1 MLRLLQLGNSW
12 RIRNEYMKKFAL
24 LIGVSEYKSGLA
36 QLPAA
41 LADIAA
47 LERVLKNPEMGGFDE
62 VRPLANPDV
71 QKMRLEIGRLFSRAD
86 KDDSLVMLFF
96 SGHGIRCNNTGIL
109 YFAAADTEEAE
120 FRFTALESRFV
131 HNEMNNCS
139 CKRQVI
145 ILDCCFS
152 GAFDPSLQAKG
163 DGSVDLRS
171 QLGAQGRVVLTS
183 SSSTEYSFEQPGAN
197 GQPGASLS
205 IYTRYLVEGIETG
218 ANGGNENGYV
228 SIHELHEYA
237 RKKVRAI
244 APKMSPKIITLK
256 DEGFDIYLTKAPVVD
271 PASKYWE
278 IALKHTVNGVVCP
291 VGRVIM
297 DQSMQRLGLTPQQ
310 ASEIEAKARRPFELR
325 LENLQKYRETL
336 IEQIKFRYP
345 FNEEDRKNFN
355 DLQRSF
361 GLTEEDIRP
370 IHQEEEDRA
379 RKAQE
384 EAASAAAKAEAERR
398 EEEERARKARIESAA
413 KQATPLIQ
421 ITTDRGAI
429 VRVGNQWQ
437 IKTESITRAGY
448 RQELTKEIAIT
459 MLQIPAG
466 EFQMGSSDKEVDRRT
481 SEGPQH
487 RVQLQSFFLGQN
499 PVTQAQW
506 KLVAGWPKLAVDLN
520 PQPSN
525 FKGANRPVEQVSW
538 EEAMEFCCRLSQRTE
553 FSYTLPSE
561 AQWEYACRAGTTTP
575 FAFGDT
581 LTPDI
586 ANYDGNYAYRSGPKG
601 TYREKTTDVG
611 DFLANAW
618 GLQDMHGNVWEWCLD
633 HWHENYEGAP
643 SDGSPWVNG
652 GDEAARLLRGGSWVH
667 DSRYCRSADRYR
679 RHRDSRDDLVGFRLC
694 GFPPGLDS

>member
-1 MLRLLQLGNSW
+1 
-12 RIRNEYMKKFAL
+12 MKKLAL
-24 LIGVSEYKSGLA
+24 LIGVSEYKPGLA

-47 LERVLKNPEMGGFDE
+47 LERVLKDPEMGGFDE

-71 QKMRLEIGRLFSRAD
+71 QKMRLEIGRLFSRAG

-96 SGHGIRCNNTGIL
+96 SGHGIKCDAGTL
-109 YFAAADTEEAE
+109 YFAAADTESAE
-120 FRFTALESRFV
+120 FRFTALESGFV
-131 HNEMNNCS
+131 HNVMNNCR

-152 GAFDPSLQAKG
+152 GAFDPSLQAKD
-163 DGSVDLRS
+163 DGSVDLRN

-183 SSSTEYSFEQPGAN
+183 SSSTEYSFEQQGAN

-237 RKKVRAI
+237 RKKVMAT
-244 APKMSPKIITLK
+244 APKMTPKIITLK
-256 DEGFDIYLTKAPVVD
+256 DEGFDIYLTKVPVGD
-271 PASKYWE
+271 PVSKYWE
-278 IALKHTVNGVVCP
+278 IASKYIINGVVSP
-291 VGRVIM
+291 VGRVIL
-297 DQSMQRLGLTPQQ
+297 DQWIQRLGLTPQQ

-325 LENLQKYRETL
+325 LENLQKYRQIL

-345 FNEEDRKNFN
+345 FNQEDRKNFN
-355 DLQRSF
+355 DVQRSF
-361 GLTEEDIRP
+361 GLTDEDIRP

-384 EAASAAAKAEAERR
+384 AAPSARKVAASAAAKAEAERR

-413 KQATPLIQ
+413 KQAPPLIQ
-421 ITTDRGAI
+421 ITIDRGAI

-437 IKTESITRAGY
+437 TKTESITRAGH

-459 MLQIPAG
+459 MLHIPAG
-466 EFQMGSSDKEVDRRT
+466 EFQMGSSDKEVDRST

-487 RVQLQSFFLGQN
+487 RVQLQSFFLGQT

-520 PQPSN
+520 PQPSR

-538 EEAMEFCCRLSQRTE
+538 EEAMEFCRRLSQRTE
-553 FSYTLPSE
+553 LSYTLPSE

-586 ANYDGNYAYRSGPKG
+586 ANYDGNYTYGSGPKG

-611 DFLANAW
+611 SFLANAW

-633 HWHENYEGAP
+633 HWHENYQGAP
-643 SDGSPWVNG
+643 SDGTPWVNG
-652 GDEAARLLRGGSWVH
+652 GDEALRLLRGGSWIGFPGL
-667 DSRYCRSADRYR
+667 CRSAYR
-679 RHRDSRDDLVGFRLC
+679 NGWPQVSRNDLVGFRLC
-694 GFPPGLDS
+694 GFPPGLLS

>member
-1 MLRLLQLGNSW
+1 
-12 RIRNEYMKKFAL
+12 MKKLAL
-24 LIGVSEYKSGLA
+24 LIGVSEYKPGLA

-47 LERVLKNPEMGGFDE
+47 LERVLKDPEMGGFDE

-71 QKMRLEIGRLFSRAD
+71 QKMRLEIGRLFSRAG
-86 KDDSLVMLFF
+86 KDDSLVMLYF
-96 SGHGIRCNNTGIL
+96 SGHGIKCDDTGTL
-109 YFAAADTEEAE
+109 YFATADTETAE
-120 FRFTALESRFV
+120 FRFTALESEFV
-131 HNEMNNCS
+131 HRVMNNCR

-152 GAFDPSLQAKG
+152 GAFDPSLQAKD
-163 DGSVDLRS
+163 DGSVDLRT

-237 RKKVRAI
+237 RKKVMAT
-244 APKMSPKIITLK
+244 APKMTPKIITLK
-256 DEGFDIYLTKAPVVD
+256 DEGFDIYLTKVPVGD
-271 PASKYWE
+271 PVSKYWE
-278 IALKHTVNGVVCP
+278 IASKYIINGVVSP
-291 VGRVIM
+291 VGRVIL
-297 DQSMQRLGLTPQQ
+297 DQWIQRLGLTPQQ

-325 LENLQKYRETL
+325 LENLQKYRQIL

-345 FNEEDRKNFN
+345 FNQEDRKNFN
-355 DLQRSF
+355 DVQRSF
-361 GLTEEDIRP
+361 GLTDEDIRP

-384 EAASAAAKAEAERR
+384 AAPSARKDDASAAAKAEAERR

-413 KQATPLIQ
+413 KQAPPLIQ
-421 ITTDRGAI
+421 ITIDRGAI

-437 IKTESITRAGY
+437 TKTESITRAGY

-466 EFQMGSSDKEVDRRT
+466 EFQMGSSDKEVDRST
-481 SEGPQH
+481 SEAPQH
-487 RVQLQSFFLGQN
+487 RVQLQSFFLGQT

-538 EEAMEFCCRLSQRTE
+538 EEAMEFCRRLSQRTE
-553 FSYTLPSE
+553 LSYTLPSE

-581 LTPDI
+581 LTPDL
-586 ANYDGNYAYRSGPKG
+586 ANYDGNYTYGSGPKG

-611 DFLANAW
+611 SFLANAW

-633 HWHENYEGAP
+633 HWHENYQGAP
-643 SDGSPWVNG
+643 SDGTPWVNG
-652 GDEAARLLRGGSWVH
+652 GDEALRLLRGGSWLN
-667 DSRYCRSADRYR
+667 SPGSCRSAYR
-679 RHRDSRDDLVGFRLC
+679 LRGHRDGRDGHVGFRLC
-694 GFPPGLDS
+694 GFPPGLLS

>member
-1 MLRLLQLGNSW
+1 
-12 RIRNEYMKKFAL
+12 MKKLAL
-24 LIGVSEYKSGLA
+24 LIGVSEYKPGLA

-47 LERVLKNPEMGGFDE
+47 LERVLKDPEMGGFDE

-71 QKMRLEIGRLFSRAD
+71 QKMRLEIGRLFSRAG
-86 KDDSLVMLFF
+86 KDDSLVMLYF
-96 SGHGIRCNNTGIL
+96 SGHGIKCDDTGTL
-109 YFAAADTEEAE
+109 YFATADTETAE
-120 FRFTALESRFV
+120 FRFTALESEFV
-131 HNEMNNCS
+131 HRVMNNCR

-152 GAFDPSLQAKG
+152 GAFDPSLQAKD
-163 DGSVDLRS
+163 DGSVDLRT

-237 RKKVRAI
+237 RKKVMAT
-244 APKMSPKIITLK
+244 APKMTPKIITLK
-256 DEGFDIYLTKAPVVD
+256 DEGFDIYLTKVPVGD
-271 PASKYWE
+271 PVSKYWE
-278 IALKHTVNGVVCP
+278 IASKYIINGVVSP
-291 VGRVIM
+291 VLRVIL
-297 DQSMQRLGLTPQQ
+297 DQWIQRLGLTPQQ

-325 LENLQKYRETL
+325 LENLQKYRQIL

-345 FNEEDRKNFN
+345 FNQEDRKNFN
-355 DLQRSF
+355 DVQRSF
-361 GLTEEDIRP
+361 GLTDEDIRP

-384 EAASAAAKAEAERR
+384 AAPSARKDDASAAAKAEAERR

-413 KQATPLIQ
+413 KQAPPLIQ
-421 ITTDRGAI
+421 ITIDRGAI

-437 IKTESITRAGY
+437 TKTESITRAGY

-466 EFQMGSSDKEVDRRT
+466 EFQMGSSDKEVYRIT
-481 SEGPQH
+481 SEAPQH
-487 RVQLQSFFLGQN
+487 RVQLQSFFLGQT

-520 PQPSN
+520 PQPSR

-538 EEAMEFCCRLSQRTE
+538 EEAMEFCRRLSQRTE
-553 FSYTLPSE
+553 LSYTLPSE

-586 ANYDGNYAYRSGPKG
+586 ANYDGNYTYGSGPKG
-601 TYREKTTDVG
+601 TYREKTTDAG
-611 DFLANAW
+611 SFLANAW

-633 HWHENYEGAP
+633 HWHENYQGAP
-643 SDGSPWVNG
+643 SDGTRWVNG
-652 GDEAARLLRGGSWVH
+652 GDEVFRLLRGGSWG
-667 DSRYCRSADRYR
+667 DGPRFCRSAARFR
-679 RHRDSRDDLVGFRLC
+679 WHRVNRVSNVGFRLC
-694 GFPPGLDS
+694 GFPPGLLS

>member
-1 MLRLLQLGNSW
+1 
-12 RIRNEYMKKFAL
+12 MKKLAL
-24 LIGVSEYKSGLA
+24 LIGVSEYKPGLA

-47 LERVLKNPEMGGFDE
+47 LERVLKDPEMGGFDE
-62 VRPLANPDV
+62 VSPLANPDV
-71 QKMRLEIGRLFSRAD
+71 QKMRLEIGRLFSRAG
-86 KDDSLVMLFF
+86 KDDSLVMLYF
-96 SGHGIRCNNTGIL
+96 SGHGIKCDDTGTL
-109 YFAAADTEEAE
+109 YFATADTETAE
-120 FRFTALESRFV
+120 FRFTALESEFV
-131 HNEMNNCS
+131 HRVMNNCR

-152 GAFDPSLQAKG
+152 GAFDPSLQAKD
-163 DGSVDLRS
+163 DGSVDLRT

-237 RKKVRAI
+237 RKKVMAT
-244 APKMSPKIITLK
+244 APKMTPKIITLK
-256 DEGFDIYLTKAPVVD
+256 DEGFDIYLTKVPVGD
-271 PASKYWE
+271 PVSKYWE
-278 IALKHTVNGVVCP
+278 IASKYIINGVVSP
-291 VGRVIM
+291 VGRVIL
-297 DQSMQRLGLTPQQ
+297 DQWIQRLGLTPQQ

-325 LENLQKYRETL
+325 LENLQKYRQIL

-355 DLQRSF
+355 DVQRSF
-361 GLTEEDIRP
+361 GLTDEDIRP

-379 RKAQE
+379 RKVQGA
-384 EAASAAAKAEAERR
+384 APSARKDDASAAAKAEAERR

-413 KQATPLIQ
+413 KQAPPLIQ
-421 ITTDRGAI
+421 ITIDRGAI

-437 IKTESITRAGY
+437 TKTESITRAGH

-459 MLQIPAG
+459 MLHIPAG
-466 EFQMGSSDKEVDRRT
+466 EFRMGSSDKEVDRST
-481 SEGPQH
+481 SEAPQH
-487 RVQLQSFFLGQN
+487 RVQLQSFFLGQT

-538 EEAMEFCCRLSQRTE
+538 EEAMEFCRRLSQRTE
-553 FSYTLPSE
+553 LSYTLPSE

-586 ANYDGNYAYRSGPKG
+586 ANYDGNYTYGSGPKG

-611 DFLANAW
+611 SFLANAW

-633 HWHENYEGAP
+633 HWHENYQGAP
-643 SDGSPWVNG
+643 SDGTPWVNG
-652 GDEAARLLRGGSWVH
+652 GDEALRLLRGGSWFG
-667 DSRYCRSADRYR
+667 SPRYCRSA
-679 RHRDSRDDLVGFRLC
+679 SRLRGPQGSRNSDVGFRLC
-694 GFPPGLDS
+694 GFPPGLLS

>member
-1 MLRLLQLGNSW
+1 
-12 RIRNEYMKKFAL
+12 MKKLAL
-24 LIGVSEYKSGLA
+24 LIGVSEYKPGLA

-47 LERVLKNPEMGGFDE
+47 LERVLKDPEMGGFDE
-62 VRPLANPDV
+62 VRPLPNPDV
-71 QKMRLEIGRLFSRAD
+71 QKMRLEIGRLFSRAG

-96 SGHGIRCNNTGIL
+96 SGHGIKCDAGTL
-109 YFAAADTEEAE
+109 YFAAADTERAE
-120 FRFTALESRFV
+120 FRFTALESGFV
-131 HNEMNNCS
+131 HNVMNNCR

-152 GAFDPSLQAKG
+152 GAFDPSLQAKD
-163 DGSVDLRS
+163 DGSVDLRT

-237 RKKVRAI
+237 RKKVMAT
-244 APKMSPKIITLK
+244 APKMTPKIITLK
-256 DEGFDIYLTKAPVVD
+256 DEGFDIYLTKVPVGD
-271 PASKYWE
+271 PVSKYWE
-278 IALKHTVNGVVCP
+278 IASKYIINGVVSP
-291 VGRVIM
+291 VGRVIL
-297 DQSMQRLGLTPQQ
+297 DQWIQRLGLTPQQ

-325 LENLQKYRETL
+325 LENLQKYRQIL

-345 FNEEDRKNFN
+345 FNQEDRKNFN
-355 DLQRSF
+355 DVQRSF
-361 GLTEEDIRP
+361 GLTDEDIRP

-384 EAASAAAKAEAERR
+384 AAPSARKDDASAAAKAEAERR

-413 KQATPLIQ
+413 KQAPPLIQ
-421 ITTDRGAI
+421 ITIDRGAI

-437 IKTESITRAGY
+437 TKTESITRAGH

-459 MLQIPAG
+459 MLHIPAG
-466 EFQMGSSDKEVDRRT
+466 EFQMGSSDKEVDRST
-481 SEGPQH
+481 SEAPQH
-487 RVQLQSFFLGQN
+487 RVQLQSFFLGQT

-538 EEAMEFCCRLSQRTE
+538 EEAMEFCRRLSQRTE
-553 FSYTLPSE
+553 LSYTLPSE

-581 LTPDI
+581 LTPDL
-586 ANYDGNYAYRSGPKG
+586 ANYDGNYTYGSGPKG

-611 DFLANAW
+611 SFLANAW

-633 HWHENYEGAP
+633 HWHENYQGAP
-643 SDGSPWVNG
+643 SDGTPWVNG
-652 GDEAARLLRGGSWVH
+652 GDEALRLLRGGSWI
-667 DSRYCRSADRYR
+667 RLPGLCRSAYR
-679 RHRDSRDDLVGFRLC
+679 SRGHRDIRFNSVGFRLC
-694 GFPPGLDS
+694 GFPPGLLS

>member
-1 MLRLLQLGNSW
+1 
-12 RIRNEYMKKFAL
+12 MKKLAL
-24 LIGVSEYKSGLA
+24 LIGVSEYKPGLA

-47 LERVLKNPEMGGFDE
+47 LERVLKDPEMGGFDE

-71 QKMRLEIGRLFSRAD
+71 QKMRLEIGRLFSRAG
-86 KDDSLVMLFF
+86 KDDSLVMLYF
-96 SGHGIRCNNTGIL
+96 SGHGIKCDDTGTL
-109 YFAAADTEEAE
+109 YFATADTETAE
-120 FRFTALESRFV
+120 FRFTALESEFV
-131 HNEMNNCS
+131 HRVMNNCR

-152 GAFDPSLQAKG
+152 GAFDPSLQAKD
-163 DGSVDLRS
+163 DGSVDLRT

-237 RKKVRAI
+237 RKKVMAI
-244 APKMSPKIITLK
+244 APKMTPKIITLK
-256 DEGFDIYLTKAPVVD
+256 DEGFDIYLTKVPVGD
-271 PASKYWE
+271 PVSKYWE
-278 IALKHTVNGVVCP
+278 IASKYIINGVVSP
-291 VGRVIM
+291 VGRVIL
-297 DQSMQRLGLTPQQ
+297 DQWIQRLGLTPQQ

-325 LENLQKYRETL
+325 LENLQKYRQIL

-345 FNEEDRKNFN
+345 FNQEDRKNFN
-355 DLQRSF
+355 DVQRSF
-361 GLTEEDIRP
+361 GLTDEDIRP

-384 EAASAAAKAEAERR
+384 AAPSARKDDASAAAKAEAERR

-413 KQATPLIQ
+413 KQAPPLIQ
-421 ITTDRGAI
+421 ITIDRGAI
-429 VRVGNQWQ
+429 VRVGNHWQ
-437 IKTESITRAGY
+437 TKTESITRAGH

-459 MLQIPAG
+459 TLHIPAG
-466 EFQMGSSDKEVDRRT
+466 EFQMGSSDKEVDRST
-481 SEGPQH
+481 SEAPQH
-487 RVQLQSFFLGQN
+487 RVQLQSFFLGQT

-520 PQPSN
+520 PQPSR

-538 EEAMEFCCRLSQRTE
+538 EEAMEFCRRLSQRTE
-553 FSYTLPSE
+553 LSYTLPSE

-581 LTPDI
+581 LTPDL
-586 ANYDGNYAYRSGPKG
+586 ANYDGNYTYGSGPKG

-611 DFLANAW
+611 SFLANAW

-633 HWHENYEGAP
+633 HWHENYQGAP
-643 SDGSPWVNG
+643 SDGTPWVNG
-652 GDEAARLLRGGSWVH
+652 GDEALRLLRGGSWIN
-667 DSRYCRSADRYR
+667 DPGLCRSAFRNWW
-679 RHRDSRDDLVGFRLC
+679 HQVSRLNNVGFRLC
-694 GFPPGLDS
+694 GFPPGLLS

>member
-1 MLRLLQLGNSW
+1 
-12 RIRNEYMKKFAL
+12 MKKLAL
-24 LIGVSEYKSGLA
+24 LIGVSEYKPGLA

-47 LERVLKNPEMGGFDE
+47 LERVLKDPEMGGFDE

-71 QKMRLEIGRLFSRAD
+71 QKMRLEIGRLFSRAG
-86 KDDSLVMLFF
+86 KDDSLVMLYF
-96 SGHGIRCNNTGIL
+96 SGHGIKCDDTGTL
-109 YFAAADTEEAE
+109 YFATADTETAE
-120 FRFTALESRFV
+120 FRFTALESEFV
-131 HNEMNNCS
+131 HRVMNNCR

-152 GAFDPSLQAKG
+152 GAFDPSLQAKD
-163 DGSVDLRS
+163 DGSVDLRT

-237 RKKVRAI
+237 RKKVMAT
-244 APKMSPKIITLK
+244 APKMTPKIITLK
-256 DEGFDIYLTKAPVVD
+256 DEGFDIYLTKVPVGD
-271 PASKYWE
+271 PVSKYWE
-278 IALKHTVNGVVCP
+278 IASKYIINGVVSP
-291 VGRVIM
+291 VGRVIL
-297 DQSMQRLGLTPQQ
+297 DQWIQRLGLTPQQ

-325 LENLQKYRETL
+325 LENLQKYRQIL

-345 FNEEDRKNFN
+345 FNQEDRKNFN
-355 DLQRSF
+355 DVQRSF
-361 GLTEEDIRP
+361 GLTDEDIRP
-370 IHQEEEDRA
+370 IHQEEKDRA
-379 RKAQE
+379 RKVQGA
-384 EAASAAAKAEAERR
+384 APSARKDDASAAAKAEAERR

-413 KQATPLIQ
+413 KQAPPLIQ
-421 ITTDRGAI
+421 ITIDRGAI

-437 IKTESITRAGY
+437 TKTESITRAGH

-459 MLQIPAG
+459 MLHIPAG
-466 EFQMGSSDKEVDRRT
+466 EFQMGSSDKEVDRIT
-481 SEGPQH
+481 SEAPQH
-487 RVQLQSFFLGQN
+487 RVQLQSFFLGQT

-538 EEAMEFCCRLSQRTE
+538 EEAMEFCRRLSQRTE
-553 FSYTLPSE
+553 LSYTLPSE

-581 LTPDI
+581 LTPDL
-586 ANYDGNYAYRSGPKG
+586 ANYDGNYTYGSGPKG

-611 DFLANAW
+611 SFLANAW

-633 HWHENYEGAP
+633 HWHENYQGAP
-643 SDGSPWVNG
+643 RDGTSWVNA
-652 GDEAARLLRGGSWVH
+652 GDEALRLLRGGSWF
-667 DSRYCRSADRYR
+667 DAPRYGRSAVRLR
-679 RHRDSRDDLVGFRLC
+679 RLQDIRNYNVGFRLC
-694 GFPPGLDS
+694 GFPPGLLS

>member
-1 MLRLLQLGNSW
+1 
-12 RIRNEYMKKFAL
+12 MKKLAL
-24 LIGVSEYKSGLA
+24 LIGVSEYKPGLA

-47 LERVLKNPEMGGFDE
+47 LERVLKDPEMGGFDE

-71 QKMRLEIGRLFSRAD
+71 QKMRLEIGRLFSRAG
-86 KDDSLVMLFF
+86 KDDSLVMLYF
-96 SGHGIRCNNTGIL
+96 SGHGIKCDDTGTL
-109 YFAAADTEEAE
+109 YFATADTETAE
-120 FRFTALESRFV
+120 FRFTALESEFV
-131 HNEMNNCS
+131 HRVMNNCR

-152 GAFDPSLQAKG
+152 GAFDPSLQAKD
-163 DGSVDLRS
+163 DGSVDLRT

-237 RKKVRAI
+237 RKKVMAT
-244 APKMSPKIITLK
+244 APKMTPKIITLK
-256 DEGFDIYLTKAPVVD
+256 DEGFDIYLTKVPVGD
-271 PASKYWE
+271 PVSKYWE
-278 IALKHTVNGVVCP
+278 IASKYIINGVVSP
-291 VGRVIM
+291 VGRVIL
-297 DQSMQRLGLTPQQ
+297 DQWIQRLGLTPQQ

-325 LENLQKYRETL
+325 LENLQKYRQIL

-345 FNEEDRKNFN
+345 FNQEDRKNFN
-355 DLQRSF
+355 DVQRSF
-361 GLTEEDIRP
+361 GLTDEDIRP

-384 EAASAAAKAEAERR
+384 AAPSARKDDASAAAKAEAERR

-413 KQATPLIQ
+413 KQAPPLIQ
-421 ITTDRGAI
+421 ITIDRGAI

-437 IKTESITRAGY
+437 TKTESITRAGH

-459 MLQIPAG
+459 MLHIPAG
-466 EFQMGSSDKEVDRRT
+466 EFQMGSSDKEVDRST
-481 SEGPQH
+481 SEAPQH
-487 RVQLQSFFLGQN
+487 RVQLQSFFLGQT

-538 EEAMEFCCRLSQRTE
+538 EEAMEFCRRLSQRTE
-553 FSYTLPSE
+553 LSYTLPSE

-581 LTPDI
+581 LTPDL
-586 ANYDGNYAYRSGPKG
+586 ANYDGNYTYGSGPKG

-611 DFLANAW
+611 SFLANAW

-633 HWHENYEGAP
+633 HWHENYQGAP
-643 SDGSPWVNG
+643 SDGTPWVNG
-652 GDEAARLLRGGSWVH
+652 GDEALRLLRGGSWLH
-667 DSRYCRSADRYR
+667 LPRDCRSAYRYR
-679 RHRDSRDDLVGFRLC
+679 GPQGYRLSDVGFRLC
-694 GFPPGLDS
+694 GFPPGLLS

>member
-1 MLRLLQLGNSW
+1 
-12 RIRNEYMKKFAL
+12 MKKLAL
-24 LIGVSEYKSGLA
+24 LIGVSEYKPGLA

-47 LERVLKNPEMGGFDE
+47 LERVLKDPEMGGFDE

-71 QKMRLEIGRLFSRAD
+71 QKMRLEIGRLFSRAG

-96 SGHGIRCNNTGIL
+96 SGHGIKCDAGTL
-109 YFAAADTEEAE
+109 YFAAADTESAE
-120 FRFTALESRFV
+120 FRFTALESGFV
-131 HNEMNNCS
+131 HNVMNNCR

-152 GAFDPSLQAKG
+152 GAFDPSLQAKD
-163 DGSVDLRS
+163 DGSVDLRN

-237 RKKVRAI
+237 RKKVMAT
-244 APKMSPKIITLK
+244 APKMTPKIITLK
-256 DEGFDIYLTKAPVVD
+256 DEGFDIYLTKVPVGD
-271 PASKYWE
+271 PVSKYWE
-278 IALKHTVNGVVCP
+278 IASKYIINGVVSP
-291 VGRVIM
+291 VGRVIL
-297 DQSMQRLGLTPQQ
+297 DQWIQRLGLTPQQ

-325 LENLQKYRETL
+325 LENLQKYRQIL

-345 FNEEDRKNFN
+345 FNQEDRKNFN
-355 DLQRSF
+355 DVQRSF
-361 GLTEEDIRP
+361 GLTDEDIRP

-384 EAASAAAKAEAERR
+384 AAPSARKDDASAAAKAEAERR

-413 KQATPLIQ
+413 KQAPPLIQ
-421 ITTDRGAI
+421 ITIDRGAI

-437 IKTESITRAGY
+437 TKTESITRAGY

-466 EFQMGSSDKEVDRRT
+466 EFQMGSSDKEVDRST

-487 RVQLQSFFLGQN
+487 RVQLQSFFLGQT

-520 PQPSN
+520 PQPSR

-538 EEAMEFCCRLSQRTE
+538 EEAMEFCRRLSQRTE
-553 FSYTLPSE
+553 LSYTLPSE

-581 LTPDI
+581 LTPDL
-586 ANYDGNYAYRSGPKG
+586 ANYEGNYTYGSGPKG

-611 DFLANAW
+611 SFLANAW

-633 HWHENYEGAP
+633 HWHENYQGAP
-643 SDGSPWVNG
+643 SDGTPWVNG
-652 GDEAARLLRGGSWVH
+652 GDEALRLLRGGSWV
-667 DSRYCRSADRYR
+667 DAPRDCRSAARSWRPQDVR
-679 RHRDSRDDLVGFRLC
+679 SNIVGFRLC
-694 GFPPGLDS
+694 GFPPGLLS